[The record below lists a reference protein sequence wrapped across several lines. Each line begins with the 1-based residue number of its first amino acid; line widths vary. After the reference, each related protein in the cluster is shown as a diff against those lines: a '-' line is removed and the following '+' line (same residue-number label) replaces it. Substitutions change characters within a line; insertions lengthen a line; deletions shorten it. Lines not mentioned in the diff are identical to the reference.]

1 MATMHCDIVSAEKAI
16 FSGAITMVSLRGS
29 IGELGILPGHAP
41 LLTGIRPGP
50 VQLRLENGEEEVF
63 YASGG
68 FLEVQPGMV
77 TILADTASRAED
89 IDEGSGGR
97 CQGGGGARAGR
108 TGRGFRFLRRR
119 REACRSGGT
128 ATHPRGVAQAATL
141 RIRNPGPAGQ
151 DPAAQGSRPFHKDS
165 ISTPICETSSI
176 APLLPRT

>member
-1 MATMHCDIVSAEKAI
+1 MATMHCDIVSAEKEI
-16 FSGAITMVSLRGS
+16 FSGDIAMVSLRGS

-89 IDEGSGGR
+89 IDEAAAVE
-97 CQGGGGARAGR
+97 AREAAERALAEQAADFDFSVAAARLAEAAAQQR
-108 TGRGFRFLRRR
+108 TLEELRKRRR
-119 REACRSGGT
+119 
-128 ATHPRGVAQAATL
+128 
-141 RIRNPGPAGQ
+141 
-151 DPAAQGSRPFHKDS
+151 
-165 ISTPICETSSI
+165 
-176 APLLPRT
+176 

>member
-16 FSGAITMVSLRGS
+16 FSGAVSMVSLRGS

-68 FLEVQPGMV
+68 FLEVQAGMV

-89 IDEGSGGR
+89 IDEAAAVN
-97 CQGGGGARAGR
+97 AREAAERALADQASEFDFSVAAAQLAEAAAQQR
-108 TGRGFRFLRRR
+108 TLEELRKRRR
-119 REACRSGGT
+119 
-128 ATHPRGVAQAATL
+128 
-141 RIRNPGPAGQ
+141 
-151 DPAAQGSRPFHKDS
+151 
-165 ISTPICETSSI
+165 
-176 APLLPRT
+176 